1 MIPTLI
7 PTNPKARDD
16 PKNRYQRGTGFVTS
30 DRLDITTPQAVTA
43 CYRVT
48 KRLHLHILTAR

>member
-1 MIPTLI
+1 MI

-16 PKNRYQRGTGFVTS
+16 PKNRHQRGTGFVTS
-30 DRLDITTPQAVTA
+30 DRLDMTTPQAVTA